1 MTDTEKYTP
10 LSERL
15 RQDVWHDSFVP
26 KYSAL
31 ASAKPSLL
39 VLIGVWLI
47 FVPMVLLSIGMVV
60 STVAEAPDVLNAVL
74 PSIAPAL
81 FFVLGVA
88 ILAVQTQRYRAG
100 KGIRSEEEEEYEE
113 EYGIDGGGDDDVD
126 Q

>member
-1 MTDTEKYTP
+1 MTDTDKYTP

-15 RQDVWHDSFVP
+15 QQDVWHDNFVP

-31 ASAKPSLL
+31 AAAKPSLL

-47 FVPMVLLSIGMVV
+47 FVPMVLMSVGMVV
-60 STVAEAPDVLNAVL
+60 SAVADAPDVLNAVL

-81 FFVLGVA
+81 FLVLGVA
-88 ILAVQTQRYRAG
+88 ILAVQTQRYRTAKSRG
-100 KGIRSEEEEEYEE
+100 PEDEDEDEA
-113 EYGIDGGGDDDVD
+113 DVD

>member
-15 RQDVWHDSFVP
+15 QQDVWHDNFVP

-47 FVPMVLLSIGMVV
+47 FVPMVLLAIGMVV

-74 PSIAPAL
+74 PSIAPGL
-81 FFVLGVA
+81 FLVLGVA
-88 ILAVQTQRYRAG
+88 ILAIQTQRYRTAKSRG
-100 KGIRSEEEEEYEE
+100 PEEEYEAGYEE
-113 EYGIDGGGDDDVD
+113 EYD